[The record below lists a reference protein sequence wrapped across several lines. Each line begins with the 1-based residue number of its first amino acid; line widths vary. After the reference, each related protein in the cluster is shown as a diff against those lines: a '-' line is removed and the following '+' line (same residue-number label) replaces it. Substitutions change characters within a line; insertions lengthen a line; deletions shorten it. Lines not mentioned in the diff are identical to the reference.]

1 MKQNNGWL
9 LVDKHIGVTSREIV
23 NKISKC
29 LTERKVGHAGTL
41 DPMASGLLAVA
52 VGEATKSIF
61 VMQNMIK
68 VYEFKVR
75 WGFSTTTD
83 DIEGSVL
90 SVSSIRPTKNEIAK
104 SLPELIGNIKQI
116 PPNFSAIKIN
126 GVRSYKLARQNKEI
140 DHKPRVVK
148 IHDLKYKK
156 YINKNY
162 SVFEVICSK
171 GTFVRSIAR
180 DLGKKLNTEAHVV
193 ELRRKSIG
201 KFSVKN
207 AILLDLSQKLIH
219 SPLILKNL
227 IPMRD
232 VLKALPSI
240 NLTKDE
246 AYKIKNGQ
254 KLSVND
260 VKYFNEFLKDYPNY
274 NQIED
279 LYCCVNDVPI
289 AFLKIENNKIRPLRV
304 FNV

>member
-1 MKQNNGWL
+1 MKKNNGWL
-9 LVDKHIGVTSREIV
+9 LIDKHIGVTSRDIV
-23 NKISKC
+23 NIISKC
-29 LTERKVGHAGTL
+29 LKEKKVGHAGTL

-61 VMQNMIK
+61 VMQNMPK

-83 DIEGSVL
+83 DMQGSVL
-90 SVSSIRPTKNEIAK
+90 SLSDVRPTKEEIIK
-104 SLPELIGNIKQI
+104 SLPNFIGNVKQI
-116 PPNFSAIKIN
+116 PPNFSAIKIS

-140 DHKPRVVK
+140 DHKARLVK
-148 IHDLKYKK
+148 IHYLKHKK

-180 DLGKKLNTEAHVV
+180 DLGKKLKTEAHVV
-193 ELRRKSIG
+193 ELRRKYIG

-227 IPMRD
+227 IPMGD
-232 VLKALPSI
+232 ILKVLPSI
-240 NLTKDE
+240 KLTNDE
-246 AYKIKNGQ
+246 GYKIKNGQ

-260 VKYFNEFLKDYPNY
+260 VKYFNEFSKNYPNY
-274 NQIED
+274 NQIEN

-289 AFLKIENNKIRPLRV
+289 AFLKIENNKIRPLKV